1 MVSDMT
7 VSKRTRFFKT
17 SDSEK
22 ATIKDYTMQ
31 VSEEFDQCR
40 KQAFALALR
49 LLNNQDDALEVVQT
63 SIEKGLNHPGAPAL
77 DHAEFK
83 PWLFTVVR
91 NKSIDI
97 LRRKKRL
104 PHVEHE
110 EYHTQAPQSSE
121 PDRSLQQLQLKETIE
136 QALEMLNMQQKEII
150 LLRDYHNFSY
160 TDIAKIL
167 SIAKGSVMSRL
178 HRSRMAL
185 REILVNKG
193 VSLGGQQ

>member
-1 MVSDMT
+1 MT
-7 VSKRTRFFKT
+7 VLNAMSLINSNTT
-17 SDSEK
+17 DK
-22 ATIKDYTMQ
+22 ATIREYTMQ
-31 VSEEFDQCR
+31 VSEQFDQCR
-40 KQAFALALR
+40 KEAFSLALR

-110 EYHTQAPQSSE
+110 EYHTQAPQSTE

-136 QALEMLNMQQKEII
+136 QGLEQLNTQQREIV

-160 TDIAKIL
+160 ADIAKIL
-167 SIAKGSVMSRL
+167 GIAKGSVMSRL
-178 HRSRMAL
+178 HRARMAL

>member
-1 MVSDMT
+1 
-7 VSKRTRFFKT
+7 
-17 SDSEK
+17 
-22 ATIKDYTMQ
+22 MQ
-31 VSEEFDQCR
+31 VSEEFEQCR
-40 KQAFALALR
+40 RQAFSLALR

-63 SIEKGLNHPGAPAL
+63 SIEKGINHPNAPEL
-77 DHAEFK
+77 DHPEFK

-110 EYHTQAPQSSE
+110 EYHSHAPQNNE
-121 PDRSLQQLQLKETIE
+121 PDKSLQQLQLKETIE
-136 QALEMLNMQQKEII
+136 QALELLTMNQKEIV

-160 TDIAKIL
+160 DEIAKIL
-167 SIAKGSVMSRL
+167 DIAKGSVMSRL
-178 HRSRMAL
+178 HRARMAL
-185 REILVNKG
+185 REILIDKG

>member
-1 MVSDMT
+1 MISDKVRQT
-7 VSKRTRFFKT
+7 ISFGRPINT
-17 SDSEK
+17 
-22 ATIKDYTMQ
+22 TIKDYTMQ
-31 VSEEFDQCR
+31 VSEEFEQCR
-40 KQAFALALR
+40 KQAFSLALR

-63 SIEKGLNHPGAPAL
+63 SIEKGINHPNAPEL
-77 DHAEFK
+77 DHPEFK

-110 EYHTQAPQSSE
+110 EYHTQAPQNSE
-121 PDRSLQQLQLKETIE
+121 PDKSLQQLQLKETIE
-136 QALEMLNMQQKEII
+136 QALDQLNTNQKEIV

-160 TDIAKIL
+160 EEIAKIL
-167 SIAKGSVMSRL
+167 DIAKGSVMSRL
-178 HRSRMAL
+178 HRARMAL
-185 REILVNKG
+185 REILIDKG

>member
-1 MVSDMT
+1 
-7 VSKRTRFFKT
+7 
-17 SDSEK
+17 
-22 ATIKDYTMQ
+22 MQ

-104 PHVEHE
+104 PHIEHE
-110 EYHTQAPQSSE
+110 EYHTQAPQNLE

-136 QALEMLNMQQKEII
+136 QALEQLNVQQKEIV

-160 TDIAKIL
+160 ADIAKIL
-167 SIAKGSVMSRL
+167 GIAKGSVMSRL
-178 HRSRMAL
+178 HRARMAL
-185 REILVNKG
+185 RKILVNKG

>member
-1 MVSDMT
+1 MVLDEMSPIQ
-7 VSKRTRFFKT
+7 SN
-17 SDSEK
+17 K
-22 ATIKDYTMQ
+22 ATLRDYTMQ
-31 VSEEFDQCR
+31 VSEEFEQCR
-40 KQAFALALR
+40 RQAYSLALR

-110 EYHTQAPQSSE
+110 DYHSAAPQINE
-121 PDRSLQQLQLKETIE
+121 PDRSLQQMQLKETIE
-136 QALEMLNMQQKEII
+136 KALEMLNTQQREIV

-160 TDIAKIL
+160 AEIAKIL
-167 SIAKGSVMSRL
+167 GIAKGSVMSRL
-178 HRSRMAL
+178 HRARMAL

-193 VSLGGQQ
+193 VSLGGQS

>member
-1 MVSDMT
+1 MVIET
-7 VSKRTRFFKT
+7 Q
-17 SDSEK
+17 
-22 ATIKDYTMQ
+22 TIKEYTMQ
-31 VSEEFDQCR
+31 VSEDFDQCR
-40 KQAFALALR
+40 KQAFALAYR
-49 LLNNQDDALEVVQT
+49 LLKNQDDALEVVQS

-77 DHAEFK
+77 DHHEFK

-97 LRRKKRL
+97 LRRQKNL

-110 EYHTQAPQSSE
+110 EYHTHSPKSSE
-121 PDRSLQQLQLKETIE
+121 PDRSLEQLQLKETIE
-136 QALEMLNMQQKEII
+136 QALEQLNMQQKEII

-167 SIAKGSVMSRL
+167 GIAKGSVMSRL

-185 REILVNKG
+185 REILINKG
-193 VSLGGQQ
+193 VSLGGQK

>member
-1 MVSDMT
+1 
-7 VSKRTRFFKT
+7 
-17 SDSEK
+17 
-22 ATIKDYTMQ
+22 MQ

-110 EYHTQAPQSSE
+110 EYHTQAPQSTE
-121 PDRSLQQLQLKETIE
+121 PDHSLQQLQLKESIE
-136 QALEMLNMQQKEII
+136 QALEQLNMQQKEIV

-160 TDIAKIL
+160 ADIAKIL
-167 SIAKGSVMSRL
+167 GIAKGSVMSRL
-178 HRSRMAL
+178 HRARMAL

-193 VSLGGQQ
+193 VSLGGSND

>member
-1 MVSDMT
+1 MVLDEMPPIQSNKVT
-7 VSKRTRFFKT
+7 LR
-17 SDSEK
+17 
-22 ATIKDYTMQ
+22 DYTMQ
-31 VSEEFDQCR
+31 VSDEFEQCR
-40 KQAFALALR
+40 RQAYALALR

-77 DHAEFK
+77 DHSEFK

-110 EYHTQAPQSSE
+110 EYHSAAPQKHE
-121 PDRSLQQLQLKETIE
+121 PDRSLQQLQLKETLE
-136 QALEMLNMQQKEII
+136 KALEMLNTQQREIV

-160 TDIAKIL
+160 AEIAKIL
-167 SIAKGSVMSRL
+167 GIAKGSVMSRL
-178 HRSRMAL
+178 HRARMAL
-185 REILVNKG
+185 REILVDKG
-193 VSLGGQQ
+193 VSLGGQL

>member
-1 MVSDMT
+1 
-7 VSKRTRFFKT
+7 
-17 SDSEK
+17 
-22 ATIKDYTMQ
+22 MQ

-63 SIEKGLNHPGAPAL
+63 SIEKGLNHAGAPAL
-77 DHAEFK
+77 DNEEFK

-110 EYHTQAPQSSE
+110 DYHSHAPRTSE

-136 QALEMLNMQQKEII
+136 QALEQLNMQQKEIV

-160 TDIAKIL
+160 ADIAKIL
-167 SIAKGSVMSRL
+167 GIAKGSVMSRL
-178 HRSRMAL
+178 HRARMAL
-185 REILVNKG
+185 REILVSKG

>member
-1 MVSDMT
+1 
-7 VSKRTRFFKT
+7 
-17 SDSEK
+17 
-22 ATIKDYTMQ
+22 MQ

-49 LLNNQDDALEVVQT
+49 LLNNPDDALEVVQT

-77 DHAEFK
+77 DHEEFK

-110 EYHTQAPQSSE
+110 EYHTQAPRSSE
-121 PDRSLQQLQLKETIE
+121 PDRSLQQIQLKETIE
-136 QALEMLNMQQKEII
+136 SALERLNMQQKEII

-160 TDIAKIL
+160 ADIAKIL
-167 SIAKGSVMSRL
+167 AIAKGSVMSRL
-178 HRSRMAL
+178 HRARMAL
-185 REILVNKG
+185 REILVAKG
-193 VSLGGQQ
+193 ISLGGNND

>member
-1 MVSDMT
+1 MISDKARQT
-7 VSKRTRFFKT
+7 ISFGRPIKT
-17 SDSEK
+17 
-22 ATIKDYTMQ
+22 TIKDYTMQ
-31 VSEEFDQCR
+31 VSEEFEQCR
-40 KQAFALALR
+40 RQAYSLALR
-49 LLNNQDDALEVVQT
+49 LLNNPDDALEVVQT
-63 SIEKGLNHPGAPAL
+63 SIEKGLNHSNAPEL
-77 DHAEFK
+77 DHPEFK

-110 EYHTQAPQSSE
+110 EYHTQAPLNSE

-136 QALEMLNMQQKEII
+136 QALDQLNMNQKEIV

-160 TDIAKIL
+160 EDIAKIL
-167 SIAKGSVMSRL
+167 DIAKGSVMSRL
-178 HRSRMAL
+178 HRARMAL
-185 REILVNKG
+185 REILIDKG

>member
-1 MVSDMT
+1 MVLDN
-7 VSKRTRFFKT
+7 RP
-17 SDSEK
+17 
-22 ATIKDYTMQ
+22 IKEYTMQ
-31 VSEEFDQCR
+31 VSEDFDQCR
-40 KQAFALALR
+40 KQAFALAWR
-49 LLNNQDDALEVVQT
+49 LLNNREDALEVVQT

-77 DHAEFK
+77 DHEEFK

-110 EYHTQAPQSSE
+110 EYHSQAPRSSE

-136 QALEMLNMQQKEII
+136 KALEQLNMQQKEII

-160 TDIAKIL
+160 ADIAKIL

-178 HRSRMAL
+178 HRARMTL
-185 REILVNKG
+185 REILVDKG

>member
-1 MVSDMT
+1 MII
-7 VSKRTRFFKT
+7 
-17 SDSEK
+17 ENL
-22 ATIKDYTMQ
+22 TIKEYTMK
-31 VSEEFDQCR
+31 VSEDFDQCR
-40 KQAFALALR
+40 KQAFALAYR
-49 LLNNQDDALEVVQT
+49 LLKNQDDALEVVQS

-77 DHAEFK
+77 DHNEFK

-97 LRRKKRL
+97 LRRQKNL

-110 EYHTQAPQSSE
+110 EYHTHAPVNNE

-136 QALEMLNMQQKEII
+136 QALELLNMQQKEII

-167 SIAKGSVMSRL
+167 GIAKGSVMSRL
-178 HRSRMAL
+178 HRARMAL
-185 REILVNKG
+185 REILVSKG